1 MERLKM
7 VDIGNKLETYTYIQ
21 KLLQCRNEGDE
32 VESTE
37 ITEIEIEK
45 DRRDGNIEN
54 AGCRK

>member
-1 MERLKM
+1 ML
-7 VDIGNKLETYTYIQ
+7 DIGNKLETYTYIQ

-32 VESTE
+32 VELTE
-37 ITEIEIEK
+37 ITEIEKEE